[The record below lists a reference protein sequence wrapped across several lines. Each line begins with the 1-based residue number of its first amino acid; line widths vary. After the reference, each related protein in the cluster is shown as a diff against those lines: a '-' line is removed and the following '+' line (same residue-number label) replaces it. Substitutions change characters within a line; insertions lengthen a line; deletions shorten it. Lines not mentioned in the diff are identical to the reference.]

1 MQMLRPPVPE
11 ITVNADAGES
21 GLDQAWKAP
30 PLSATAS
37 ASRRTDSLL
46 PTPTVPLN
54 FAVFGY

>member
-1 MQMLRPPVPE
+1 MQMLCPLVPE

-21 GLDQAWKAP
+21 VLDQARKAP

-37 ASRRTDSLL
+37 ASRRTDSPW
-46 PTPTVPLN
+46 PTPTVPLD